1 MPAERGGLREVASR
15 LRDVV
20 CRFRSGR
27 RRTDGRRGHTR
38 RASASLHLLT
48 KRVDINARFYGAEE
62 VLLSPLV
69 LARAALENAAHTIWI
84 LGSPIDSAEDRLAR
98 AFLDAIFGAEQAK
111 MQSGRLR
118 GKADE
123 EHKARSDYYK
133 RISTMRERPSRSRTR
148 TSMDGR
154 YYTGTNCHRP
164 SRSSWR

>member
-1 MPAERGGLREVASR
+1 VAGSRCDVDRAALLGRKPAIAESSEQLITWAAQLYLYAAGEHVGGLTT
-15 LRDVV
+15 L
-20 CRFRSGR
+20 
-27 RRTDGRRGHTR
+27 
-38 RASASLHLLT
+38 
-48 KRVDINARFYGAEE
+48 YGAEE

-69 LARAALENAAHTIWI
+69 LARAAIENAAHTIWI
-84 LGSPIDSAEDRLAR
+84 LGSPMDSAEDRLAR